1 MKVKIKSREGR
12 KMKSCEKASFF
23 YYINP
28 KNVSSVIEMY
38 GYAYSIKNT
47 ILVYLAV
54 IAAACVMGFVF
65 RLPPGYVAVVAMAG
79 IFYAPKIIINSYR
92 GMYEQKRF
100 SDVNIYIEQMLYS
113 FRKNPIILTALQDA
127 GRAIAKDSPMK
138 EVIERAIEHIKYDL
152 ESDHAYEEGLKI
164 IEEAYKCQRIRDAH
178 RLMLKV
184 NSNAGDYKNS
194 TKVILMNR
202 RGWETQ
208 TCKHQKECKAR
219 QKMVE
224 IALGIVCLT
233 TTITPLLINA
243 QLQEI
248 QMTDYMLYRIGT
260 VVMLVMCIIVY
271 AKTDRLATIN
281 WLDSESELSPE
292 EQVALYEKVEYFDF
306 QQERKK
312 SIRWT
317 GAPLA
322 CFVVFF
328 FLKWKIPMLA
338 MIPVAVLTLNQHKA
352 GYALAKKKLVREI
365 NRAFPQWLMEMSLL
379 LQTTPNV
386 HAAIHKSIA
395 DAPPVLVPALQ
406 KMERELDE
414 NPESNEPYCNFL
426 RSYNYMDISS
436 AMGMLYSISH
446 GGGGDADHQIEEIL
460 EKNVVLL
467 EQMEEMQNEKRIA
480 SMQMQILLP
489 SLIGGFKF
497 LIDMV
502 LILLAFPSMNFL

>member
-1 MKVKIKSREGR
+1 
-12 KMKSCEKASFF
+12 MKSCGKASFF

-28 KNVSSVIEMY
+28 KNVSSTVEMY
-38 GYAYSIKNT
+38 GYTYSVKNT
-47 ILVYLAV
+47 IAVYLAV
-54 IAAACVMGFVF
+54 IAASCAMGFVF
-65 RLPPGYVAVVAMAG
+65 RLPFGYIAVVAAAG
-79 IFYAPKIIINSYR
+79 IFYAPKIIINGYK

-100 SDVNIYIEQMLYS
+100 SDVNIYIEQLLYS

-127 GRAIAKDSPMK
+127 GRAIAKDSPMRG
-138 EVIERAIEHIKYDL
+138 VIERAVEHMKYDL
-152 ESDHAYEEGLKI
+152 GSEHAYEEGLKI
-164 IEEAYKCQRIRDAH
+164 IEDAYKCQRIRDAH

-184 NSNAGDYKNS
+184 NSNGGDYINS

-208 TCKHQKECKAR
+208 TCRHQKECRSR
-219 QKMVE
+219 QRMVE
-224 IALGIVCLT
+224 MALGIVCMT

-243 QLQEI
+243 QLKEI
-248 QMTDYMLYRIGT
+248 QMTDYALYRIGT
-260 VVMLVMCIIVY
+260 VLMLVMCIIVY

-281 WLDSESELSPE
+281 WLENESELTPE
-292 EQVALYEKVEYFDF
+292 EQIALYKKVEQFDF
-306 QQERKK
+306 QKEKKK

-317 GAPLA
+317 MAPALCFLA
-322 CFVVFF
+322 AY
-328 FLKWKIPMLA
+328 FLKWKFV
-338 MIPVAVLTLNQHKA
+338 MIVMAVLAVITLNQHKI

-379 LQTTPNV
+379 LQTTSNV
-386 HAAIHKSIA
+386 RSAIHKSTA
-395 DAPPVLVPALQ
+395 DAPAILKPALQ
-406 KMERELDE
+406 RMERELDE
-414 NPESNEPYCNFL
+414 DPESNEPYCNFL
-426 RSYNYMDISS
+426 RNYNYMDVSS

-446 GGGGDADHQIEEIL
+446 GGGGNADQQIEEIL

-467 EQMEEMQNEKRIA
+467 EQMEEKQNEKRIA

-502 LILLAFPSMNFL
+502 LILLAFPSIRFL